1 MAGSISLRALLLSAF
16 ASKAIASCA
25 YGTLLQPRA
34 EGGKVEVNT
43 FGYTGKIVS
52 TQKPTVIGDADNYRA
67 LPTGSL
73 STPRP
78 TLSVLLA

>member
-16 ASKAIASCA
+16 ASEAIASCA

-52 TQKPTVIGDADNYRA
+52 
-67 LPTGSL
+67 L
-73 STPRP
+73 
-78 TLSVLLA
+78 

>member
-52 TQKPTVIGDADNYRA
+52 
-67 LPTGSL
+67 L
-73 STPRP
+73 
-78 TLSVLLA
+78 

>member
-43 FGYTGKIVS
+43 FGYTGKIVC
-52 TQKPTVIGDADNYRA
+52 TQNSAMICRC
-67 LPTGSL
+67 
-73 STPRP
+73 
-78 TLSVLLA
+78 